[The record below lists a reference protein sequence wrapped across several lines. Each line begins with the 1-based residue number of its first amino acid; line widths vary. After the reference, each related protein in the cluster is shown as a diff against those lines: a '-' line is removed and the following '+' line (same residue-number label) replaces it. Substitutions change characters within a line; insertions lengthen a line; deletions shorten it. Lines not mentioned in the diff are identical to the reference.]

1 MEAKFWNYCILIT
14 VLIHSNS
21 LGKYTIIIIIIIITT
36 TVMIVVTIQLYSAD
50 V

>member
-1 MEAKFWNYCILIT
+1 MEAKFWNYCILIA

-21 LGKYTIIIIIIIITT
+21 LGKYTIIIIIT

>member
-1 MEAKFWNYCILIT
+1 MEAKLWNYCILIS

-21 LGKYTIIIIIIIITT
+21 LGKYTIIIIIITT
-36 TVMIVVTIQLYSAD
+36 IMIVVTIQLYSAD

>member
-21 LGKYTIIIIIIIITT
+21 LGKYTIIIIITT
-36 TVMIVVTIQLYSAD
+36 IMIVVTIQLYSAD

>member
-1 MEAKFWNYCILIT
+1 MEAKLWNYCILIS

-21 LGKYTIIIIIIIITT
+21 LGKYTIIIIITT
-36 TVMIVVTIQLYSAD
+36 IMIVVTIQLYSAD

>member
-1 MEAKFWNYCILIT
+1 MEAKFWNYCILIA

-21 LGKYTIIIIIIIITT
+21 LGKYTIIIIIIITT
-36 TVMIVVTIQLYSAD
+36 IMIVVTIQLYSAD